1 MEKYKVKVI
10 FYKKDFAVYLS
21 QLDLVRVFERA
32 LRRTNLAVLF
42 TQGFRPHLKLSFL
55 SRALK
60 VGEEGKIEVV
70 FYFSEKIDT
79 YLVKEKLEKELPPG
93 LEIVDIQ
100 ALNCDISEG

>member
-1 MEKYKVKVI
+1 MEKYKIKVI
-10 FYKKDFAVYLS
+10 FHKKDFAVYLS

-32 LRRTNLAVLF
+32 LRRTNLPVIF
-42 TQGFRPHLKLSFL
+42 TQGFRPHLRLSFL

-60 VGEEGKIEVV
+60 VGEEGNMEVV

-93 LEIVDIQ
+93 LEIVNIQ
-100 ALNCDISEG
+100 I